1 MNASVY
7 NEREDSFAQY
17 FNLRKRKKEFAQKKV
32 IDLPSKKQYFGKT
45 REYLKGESEDIEAI
59 ADYIAYD
66 EINLNKKNFG
76 FNIKYNQLA
85 LDGADNDSKAEKA
98 AMVAKQKVVAA
109 VKKKAA
115 DAIKK
120 RIFRR
125 VIIRTTLQ
133 SLNAVL
139 STIGTIF
146 GIFITLVFIIIS
158 VLLWIIG
165 MG

>member
-1 MNASVY
+1 MNTSVY
-7 NEREDSFAQY
+7 NEREDRFAQY
-17 FNLRKRKKEFAQKKV
+17 FNLRKRKQEYAKKQI
-32 IDLPSKKQYFGKT
+32 IDLPPKKQYFSKT
-45 REYLKGESEDIEAI
+45 REYLKSESDDIEAI

-85 LDGADNDSKAEKA
+85 LDGADKESKAEKV
-98 AMVAKQKVVAA
+98 AMVAKQKAA
-109 VKKKAA
+109 AIIKKKAA

-120 RIFRR
+120 RIVRR
-125 VIIRTTLQ
+125 VIVRTTLQ
-133 SLNAVL
+133 TLNAVL
-139 STIGTIF
+139 STLGTIF

-165 MG
+165 IG